1 MAVLYGTQNPSG
13 SIESEECFFILEMAM
28 FSLHDQRVIIRF
40 LHLRGVT
47 PIEIHR
53 QLSETCGDGA
63 MNVSNVLAWVRQFKE
78 GRTSCE
84 NKQRQPRPR
93 SSWSVDSIARVEKV
107 VLEDRRKSV
116 EEIASAVG
124 ISVGSAHTILHDDL
138 KL

>member
-1 MAVLYGTQNPSG
+1 MAT
-13 SIESEECFFILEMAM
+13 

-63 MNVSNVLAWVRQFKE
+63 MDVSNVRSWVRQFKE

-84 NKQRQPRPR
+84 NQPRQSRPR
-93 SSWSVDSIARVEKV
+93 TSRSVDMIDRVEKS

-116 EEIASAVG
+116 QQIASGVG
-124 ISVGSAHTILHDDL
+124 ISLGSAHTILHDDL
-138 KL
+138 KMRKVSYNTSEFFSH